1 MWAGIL
7 RFLQCTCL
15 CIASVL
21 YKQIF
26 CELFYYLHVL
36 LNSSLTC
43 CFQQTPLPLL
53 PPRFASQAQ
62 HYLTELSEV
71 PWGKVPWFNKVSASS
86 NQLKN
91 GMALSG
97 SFMCVVQDWNLRDL
111 ILRFHW
117 GLLTFLFRRIS
128 VLLRMRWKTPY
139 FFLEAQPQ
147 KAFNSSSCFCG
158 STYSLCSR
166 LWTSLWLVF
175 LGLNK
180 STGLCSSS
188 YF

>member
-21 YKQIF
+21 YKHIF

-86 NQLKN
+86 NQHKN

-97 SFMCVVQDWNLRDL
+97 SSMCVVQDWNLRDL
-111 ILRFHW
+111 VLRFHW
-117 GLLTFLFRRIS
+117 GLVTFLFRRIS
-128 VLLRMRWKTPY
+128 VLLRIRWKTPC
-139 FFLEAQPQ
+139 FSFLKLNHRRHLTQALASVEPQ
-147 KAFNSSSCFCG
+147 
-158 STYSLCSR
+158 SL
-166 LWTSLWLVF
+166 LLT
-175 LGLNK
+175 LNK
-180 STGLCSSS
+180 SVTCV
-188 YF
+188 FRTE